1 MLLARAAQRAAPLA
15 RARALSSSPA
25 FTLHAFADGN
35 DFGFGRGSQF
45 CMLNLRHDALFAKDN
60 PAALYAEK
68 YAARRVRIKRLFE
81 KLDSLELGALDRAAL
96 SKGLDDIGLPASP
109 ERLDRVFRRFE
120 SGSGN
125 LPLAGFEEFLVET
138 WGFPLHV
145 EFSSD
150 LGSMGLGGT
159 QAIVWVGRTVP
170 AHFVLRALRQLWP
183 LDVEDIAILRN
194 DSANPDLDPQRM
206 TLHDRTY
213 IPSVG
218 KDTATA
224 GGLAR
229 TLLAQDPLDKGGFVV
244 RVTSTGGD
252 VTYVPLRGLRY
263 SGAKPAAVANPE
275 VTGVEWAL
283 RSGLAS
289 VGLGTTLWFALAVFK
304 GG

>member
-15 RARALSSSPA
+15 RARALSSTPT
-25 FTLHAFADGN
+25 FTLHAFTDGN
-35 DFGFGRGSQF
+35 DLGFGRGAQF
-45 CMLNLRHDALFAKDN
+45 CMLNLRHDALFATEN
-60 PAALYAEK
+60 PAALYAKK
-68 YAARRVRIKRLFE
+68 YALRRARIKRLFE

-96 SKGLDDIGLPASP
+96 SKGLDGIGLPASP
-109 ERLDRVFRRFE
+109 ERLDRVFNQFE

-125 LPLAGFEEFLVET
+125 LALAGFEALLVET

-145 EFSSD
+145 EFSSE

-159 QAIVWVGRTVP
+159 QAIAWVGRTVP

-194 DSANPDLDPQRM
+194 DGPNPDLDPQRM

-229 TLLAQDPLDKGGFVV
+229 TLLAHDPYEKGGFVV
-244 RVTSTGGD
+244 RVTTGGG

-283 RSGLAS
+283 RSGLAT
-289 VGLGTTLWFALAVFK
+289 VGLGTTLWLGSVILK

>member
-1 MLLARAAQRAAPLA
+1 MLLARTARPLA
-15 RARALSSSPA
+15 RARALSTPT
-25 FTLHAFADGN
+25 FTLHKFTDGN
-35 DFGFGRGSQF
+35 DLGFGRGAQF
-45 CMLNLRHDALFAKDN
+45 CMLNLRHDALFAAAKD
-60 PAALYAEK
+60 PATLYAEK
-68 YAARRVRIKRLFE
+68 YKARRARIKKLFK

-96 SKGLDDIGLPASP
+96 SKGLDGIGLPASP

-150 LGSMGLGGT
+150 LGSMGLGST

-229 TLLAQDPLDKGGFVV
+229 TLLAHDPYDKGGFVV
-244 RVTSTGGD
+244 RIRSTGGD

-275 VTGVEWAL
+275 VSGVEWAL
-283 RSGLAS
+283 RSGLGA

>member
-1 MLLARAAQRAAPLA
+1 
-15 RARALSSSPA
+15 
-25 FTLHAFADGN
+25 
-35 DFGFGRGSQF
+35 
-45 CMLNLRHDALFAKDN
+45 MLNLRHDALFAAASD
-60 PAALYAEK
+60 PAALYAKK
-68 YAARRVRIKRLFE
+68 YEARRARIKRLFE

-96 SKGLDDIGLPASP
+96 SKGLDGIGLPASP
-109 ERLDRVFRRFE
+109 ERLDRVFRQFE

-125 LPLAGFEEFLVET
+125 LALAGFEAFLVET

-145 EFSSD
+145 EFSSE
-150 LGSMGLGGT
+150 LGSMGLGGK
-159 QAIVWVGRTVP
+159 QAIAWVGRTVP
-170 AHFVLRALRQLWP
+170 AHFLLRALRQLWP

-213 IPSVG
+213 TPSVG

-224 GGLAR
+224 SRLAKM
-229 TLLAQDPLDKGGFVV
+229 LLAHKPTDKGGFIV
-244 RVTSTGGD
+244 RVTATGGD

-275 VTGVEWAL
+275 ATGVEWAL
-283 RSGLAS
+283 RSGLGA
-289 VGLGTTLWFALAVFK
+289 VGLGTTLWLGVVILK

>member
-1 MLLARAAQRAAPLA
+1 MIQHRKILISIQ
-15 RARALSSSPA
+15 
-25 FTLHAFADGN
+25 
-35 DFGFGRGSQF
+35 
-45 CMLNLRHDALFAKDN
+45 
-60 PAALYAEK
+60 
-68 YAARRVRIKRLFE
+68 
-81 KLDSLELGALDRAAL
+81 
-96 SKGLDDIGLPASP
+96 
-109 ERLDRVFRRFE
+109 
-120 SGSGN
+120 
-125 LPLAGFEEFLVET
+125 VET

-145 EFSSD
+145 EFSSE
-150 LGSMGLGGT
+150 LGPMGLGGT
-159 QAIVWVGRTVP
+159 QAIAWIGRTVP

-194 DSANPDLDPQRM
+194 DGPNPELDPQRM

-213 IPSVG
+213 TPSVG

-229 TLLAQDPLDKGGFVV
+229 TLLAHDPFDEGGFVV
-244 RVTSTGGD
+244 RVTSTGGE

-283 RSGLAS
+283 RSGLAT
-289 VGLGTTLWFALAVFK
+289 VGLGTTLWLGSVILK

>member
-1 MLLARAAQRAAPLA
+1 MLLARAARPLA
-15 RARALSSSPA
+15 RARALSSAPPT
-25 FTLHAFADGN
+25 FTLHAFTDGN

-45 CMLNLRHDALFAKDN
+45 CMLNLRHDALFAAAQD
-60 PAALYAEK
+60 PAALYAQK
-68 YAARRVRIKRLFE
+68 YELRRTRIKKLFK

-109 ERLDRVFRRFE
+109 ERLDRVFTQFE

-125 LPLAGFEEFLVET
+125 LPLAGFEAFLVET

-145 EFSSD
+145 EFSSE

-194 DSANPDLDPQRM
+194 DSANPDLVPQRM

-213 IPSVG
+213 TPSVG

-229 TLLAQDPLDKGGFVV
+229 TLLAHEPTDKGGFVV
-244 RVTSTGGD
+244 RVTSTGGE

-275 VTGVEWAL
+275 VSGVEWAL
-283 RSGLAS
+283 RSGLGA
-289 VGLGTTLWFALAVFK
+289 VGLGTALGFASVILK

>member
-1 MLLARAAQRAAPLA
+1 MLLARAARPLA
-15 RARALSSSPA
+15 RARALSSTPT
-25 FTLHAFADGN
+25 FTLHKFTDGN

-45 CMLNLRHDALFAKDN
+45 CMLNLRHDALFAAAKD
-60 PAALYAEK
+60 PATLYAEK
-68 YAARRVRIKRLFE
+68 YKARRARIKRLFE

-96 SKGLDDIGLPASP
+96 AKGLDAIGLPASP
-109 ERLDRVFRRFE
+109 ERLDRVFNQFE

-125 LPLAGFEEFLVET
+125 LALEGFEAFLVET

-145 EFSSD
+145 EFSSE

-170 AHFVLRALRQLWP
+170 AHFLLRALRQLWP

-194 DSANPDLDPQRM
+194 DGPNPDLDPQRM

-213 IPSVG
+213 TPSVG

-224 GGLAR
+224 SRLAKA
-229 TLLAQDPLDKGGFVV
+229 LLAHEPTDKGGFVV
-244 RVTSTGGD
+244 RVTAGGD
-252 VTYVPLRGLRY
+252 VTHVPLRGLRY

-275 VTGVEWAL
+275 ATGVEWAL
-283 RSGLAS
+283 RSGLGA
-289 VGLGTTLWFALAVFK
+289 VGLGTLLGFASVILK

>member
-25 FTLHAFADGN
+25 FTLHAFTDSN
-35 DFGFGRGSQF
+35 DFGFGRGAQF
-45 CMLNLRHDALFAKDN
+45 CMLNLRHDALFAAAQD
-60 PAALYAEK
+60 PAALYAAK
-68 YAARRVRIKRLFE
+68 YEARRARIKRLFE

-96 SKGLDDIGLPASP
+96 SKGLDGIGLPASP
-109 ERLDRVFRRFE
+109 ERLDRVFERFE

-125 LPLAGFEEFLVET
+125 LALAGFEEFLVET

-145 EFSSD
+145 EFSSE

-159 QAIVWVGRTVP
+159 QAIAWVGRTVP

-213 IPSVG
+213 TPSVG

-244 RVTSTGGD
+244 RVATGGD

-275 VTGVEWAL
+275 VSGVEWAL
-283 RSGLAS
+283 RSGLGA
-289 VGLGTTLWFALAVFK
+289 VGLGTTLWLGLVILK

>member
-25 FTLHAFADGN
+25 FTLHAFTDSN
-35 DFGFGRGSQF
+35 DFGFGRGAQF
-45 CMLNLRHDALFAKDN
+45 CMLNLRQDALFGAAQD

-68 YAARRVRIKRLFE
+68 YAARRVRIKKLFE

-109 ERLDRVFRRFE
+109 ERLDRVFNQFE

-125 LPLAGFEEFLVET
+125 LALEGFEAFLVET

-145 EFSSD
+145 EFSSE

-170 AHFVLRALRQLWP
+170 AHFLLRALRQLWP

-194 DSANPDLDPQRM
+194 DGANPDLDPQRM

-229 TLLAQDPLDKGGFVV
+229 TC
-244 RVTSTGGD
+244 
-252 VTYVPLRGLRY
+252 
-263 SGAKPAAVANPE
+263 
-275 VTGVEWAL
+275 VEIKFQAPH
-283 RSGLAS
+283 AIDA
-289 VGLGTTLWFALAVFK
+289 TLSP
-304 GG
+304 

>member
-15 RARALSSSPA
+15 RARALSSTPT
-25 FTLHAFADGN
+25 FTLHKFTDGN
-35 DFGFGRGSQF
+35 DFGFGRGSQY
-45 CMLNLRHDALFAKDN
+45 CMLNLRHDALFTKGD

-96 SKGLDDIGLPASP
+96 SKGLDGIGLPASP
-109 ERLDRVFRRFE
+109 ERLDRVFNQFE

-125 LPLAGFEEFLVET
+125 LALAGFEAFLVET

-145 EFSSD
+145 EFSSE

-159 QAIVWVGRTVP
+159 QAIAWVGRTVP

-194 DSANPDLDPQRM
+194 DGPNPDLDPQRM

-229 TLLAQDPLDKGGFVV
+229 TLLAHDPYEKGGFVV
-244 RVTSTGGD
+244 RVTTGGG

-289 VGLGTTLWFALAVFK
+289 VGLGTTLWLASVIFK

>member
-1 MLLARAAQRAAPLA
+1 MLLARAARPLA
-15 RARALSSSPA
+15 RARALSSTPT
-25 FTLHAFADGN
+25 FTLHKFTDGN
-35 DFGFGRGSQF
+35 DFGFGRGSQY
-45 CMLNLRHDALFAKDN
+45 CMLNLRHDALFAAASD
-60 PAALYAEK
+60 PAALYAKK
-68 YAARRVRIKRLFE
+68 YEARRARIKRLFE

-145 EFSSD
+145 EFSSE

-183 LDVEDIAILRN
+183 LDVEDIAIFRN
-194 DSANPDLDPQRM
+194 RSANLDLDPQRM

-213 IPSVG
+213 VPSVG
-218 KDTATA
+218 KDTSTA

-229 TLLAQDPLDKGGFVV
+229 TLLAHDPLDEGGFVV
-244 RVTSTGGD
+244 RVTTGGD
-252 VTYVPLRGLRY
+252 VTHVPLRGLRY

-275 VTGVEWAL
+275 VTGVEWVL
-283 RSGLAS
+283 RSGLGA
-289 VGLGTTLWFALAVFK
+289 VGVGTTLWLGVVILK

>member
-15 RARALSSSPA
+15 RARALSSTPT
-25 FTLHAFADGN
+25 FTLHAFTDSN
-35 DFGFGRGSQF
+35 DFGFGRGAQF
-45 CMLNLRHDALFAKDN
+45 CMLNLRHDALFAADN

-68 YAARRVRIKRLFE
+68 YDLRRARIKRLFE

-96 SKGLDDIGLPASP
+96 SKGLDGIGLPASP
-109 ERLDRVFRRFE
+109 ERLDRVFGRFE

-125 LPLAGFEEFLVET
+125 LALAGFEEFLVET

-145 EFSSD
+145 EFSSE
-150 LGSMGLGGT
+150 LSSMGLGGT
-159 QAIVWVGRTVP
+159 QAIAWVGRAVP

-194 DSANPDLDPQRM
+194 DGANPELDPRRM

-213 IPSVG
+213 VPSVG
-218 KDTATA
+218 KGTATA

-229 TLLAQDPLDKGGFVV
+229 TLLAHDPFDEGGFVV

-283 RSGLAS
+283 RSGLGA
-289 VGLGTTLWFALAVFK
+289 VGLGTTLWLGLVILK

>member
-1 MLLARAAQRAAPLA
+1 MLLARAARPLA
-15 RARALSSSPA
+15 RARALSSTPPI
-25 FTLHAFADGN
+25 FTLHKFTDGN
-35 DFGFGRGSQF
+35 DFGFGRGSQY
-45 CMLNLRHDALFAKDN
+45 CMLNLRHDALFAAASD
-60 PAALYAEK
+60 PAALYAKK
-68 YAARRVRIKRLFE
+68 YEARRARIKRLFE

-96 SKGLDDIGLPASP
+96 SKGLDGIGLPASP

-125 LPLAGFEEFLVET
+125 LALEGFEEFLVET

-145 EFSSD
+145 EFSSE

-159 QAIVWVGRTVP
+159 QAIAWVGRTVP

-229 TLLAQDPLDKGGFVV
+229 TLLAHDPYDKGGFVV
-244 RVTSTGGD
+244 RIRSTGGD

-275 VTGVEWAL
+275 VSGVEWAL
-283 RSGLAS
+283 RSGLGA